1 MQNILDKALRQGRS
15 VTGLGEVASYIP
27 ELSKADKNHVGVCVM
42 DCVGGCFEAGDVDVR
57 FTVQSISKV
66 VSLAIALELYG
77 MEAVFG
83 QIGMEPSGDAFNS
96 IVKLAGDASR
106 PYNPMVNSGAI
117 AVASYIAP
125 ELTFEEML
133 ERTRE
138 LCGDPEIAFN
148 EAVYHSEMSTTS
160 RNRAICYLLES
171 KGVLRCGVD
180 EALELYIKM
189 CSLNV
194 TARGLAYLG
203 LLLANG
209 GVRLQDGKQLLQPE
223 TVRVVKSIMHTCGMY
238 DGSGE
243 FAVRVGVPTKSGV
256 GGGLLS
262 VVNKRMGIGIFGPSL
277 DKKGNS
283 IAGEKILQFLSAQ
296 MKLHVFD

>member
-223 TVRVVKSIMHTCGMY
+223 TVRVVKSIMLTCGMY

-277 DKKGNS
+277 DKKGTS
-283 IAGEKILQFLSAQ
+283 IAGEKILQYLSAQ
-296 MKLHVFD
+296 LKLHVFD

>member
-42 DCVGGCFEAGDVDVR
+42 DCVGGCIEAGDVDVR

-194 TARGLAYLG
+194 TARDLAYLG
-203 LLLANG
+203 LVLANG

-223 TVRVVKSIMHTCGMY
+223 TVRVVKSIMLTCGMY

-283 IAGEKILQFLSAQ
+283 IAGEKILQYLSAQ
-296 MKLHVFD
+296 LKLHVFD

>member
-117 AVASYIAP
+117 AVASFIAP
-125 ELTFEEML
+125 ELTFDEML

-138 LCGDPEIAFN
+138 MCGDPDIVLN
-148 EAVYHSEMSTTS
+148 EAVYHSEMATTS
-160 RNRAICYLLES
+160 RNRAISYLLES

-194 TARGLAYLG
+194 TARDLAYLG
-203 LLLANG
+203 LVLANG

-223 TVRVVKSIMHTCGMY
+223 TVRVVKSIMLTCGMY

-283 IAGEKILQFLSAQ
+283 IAGEKILQYLSAQ
-296 MKLHVFD
+296 LKLHVFD

>member
-194 TARGLAYLG
+194 TARDLAYLG
-203 LLLANG
+203 LVLANG

-223 TVRVVKSIMHTCGMY
+223 TVRVVKSIMLTCGMY

-277 DKKGNS
+277 DRKGNS
-283 IAGEKILQFLSAQ
+283 IAGEKILQYLSAQ
-296 MKLHVFD
+296 LKLHMFD

>member
-66 VSLAIALELYG
+66 VSLAISLELYG

-194 TARGLAYLG
+194 TARDLAYLG
-203 LLLANG
+203 LVLANG

-223 TVRVVKSIMHTCGMY
+223 TVRVVKSIMLTCGMY

-243 FAVRVGVPTKSGV
+243 FAVRVGVPAKSGV

-283 IAGEKILQFLSAQ
+283 IAGEKILQYLSAQ
-296 MKLHVFD
+296 LKLHVFD

>member
-1 MQNILDKALRQGRS
+1 M
-15 VTGLGEVASYIP
+15 
-27 ELSKADKNHVGVCVM
+27 
-42 DCVGGCFEAGDVDVR
+42 
-57 FTVQSISKV
+57 
-66 VSLAIALELYG
+66 ALELYG

-117 AVASYIAP
+117 AVASFIAP
-125 ELTFEEML
+125 ELTFDEML

-138 LCGDPEIAFN
+138 MCGDPDIVLN
-148 EAVYHSEMSTTS
+148 EAVYHSEMATTS
-160 RNRAICYLLES
+160 RNRAISYLLES

-194 TARGLAYLG
+194 TARSLAYLG

-209 GVRLQDGKQLLQPE
+209 GIRLQDGKQLLQPE

>member
-138 LCGDPEIAFN
+138 LCGDPDIAFN

-194 TARGLAYLG
+194 TARDLAYLG
-203 LLLANG
+203 LVLANG

-223 TVRVVKSIMHTCGMY
+223 TVRVVKSIMLTCGMY

-277 DKKGNS
+277 DRKGNS
-283 IAGEKILQFLSAQ
+283 IAGEKILQYLSAQ
-296 MKLHVFD
+296 LKLHMFD

>member
-138 LCGDPEIAFN
+138 LCGDPDIAFN

-194 TARGLAYLG
+194 TARDLAYLG
-203 LLLANG
+203 LVLANG

-223 TVRVVKSIMHTCGMY
+223 TVRVVKSIMLTCGMY

-283 IAGEKILQFLSAQ
+283 IAGEKILQYLSAQ
-296 MKLHVFD
+296 LKLHVFD

>member
-194 TARGLAYLG
+194 TARDLAYLG
-203 LLLANG
+203 LVLANG

-223 TVRVVKSIMHTCGMY
+223 TVRVVKSIMLTCGMY

-277 DKKGNS
+277 DEKGNS
-283 IAGEKILQFLSAQ
+283 IAGEKILQYLSAQ
-296 MKLHVFD
+296 LKLHVFD

>member
-148 EAVYHSEMSTTS
+148 EAVYHS
-160 RNRAICYLLES
+160 
-171 KGVLRCGVD
+171 
-180 EALELYIKM
+180 
-189 CSLNV
+189 
-194 TARGLAYLG
+194 
-203 LLLANG
+203 
-209 GVRLQDGKQLLQPE
+209 
-223 TVRVVKSIMHTCGMY
+223 
-238 DGSGE
+238 
-243 FAVRVGVPTKSGV
+243 
-256 GGGLLS
+256 
-262 VVNKRMGIGIFGPSL
+262 
-277 DKKGNS
+277 
-283 IAGEKILQFLSAQ
+283 
-296 MKLHVFD
+296 

>member
-194 TARGLAYLG
+194 TARDLAYLG
-203 LLLANG
+203 LVLANG

-223 TVRVVKSIMHTCGMY
+223 TVRVVKSIMLTCGMY

-283 IAGEKILQFLSAQ
+283 IAGEKILQYLSAQ
-296 MKLHVFD
+296 LKLHVFD

>member
-223 TVRVVKSIMHTCGMY
+223 TVRVVKSIMLTCGMY

-283 IAGEKILQFLSAQ
+283 IAGEKILQYLSAQ
-296 MKLHVFD
+296 LKLHVFD

>member
-1 MQNILDKALRQGRS
+1 MQHILDKALRQGRS

-42 DCVGGCFEAGDVDVR
+42 DSVGGCFEAGDVEER
-57 FTVQSISKV
+57 FTIQSISKV
-66 VSLAIALELYG
+66 VSLAVALELYG

-125 ELTFEEML
+125 ELTFDEML

-138 LCGDPEIAFN
+138 MCGDPDIVLN
-148 EAVYHSEMSTTS
+148 EAVYHSEMATTS
-160 RNRAICYLLES
+160 RNRAISYLLES

-194 TARGLAYLG
+194 TARSLAYLG

-209 GVRLQDGKQLLQPE
+209 GIRLQDGKQLLQPE